1 MEYSGVQKRTRSR
14 STAALGFPRMR
25 MGEDYPR
32 AGDVIIHREV
42 HSPAVYVLGR
52 MDEPLQVTYKG
63 YEEALA
69 HATALAHAKQL
80 DVWYTTDE
88 QTFLRVDE
96 HRASWCPSPPSVTR
110 QGAAQ

>member
-1 MEYSGVQKRTRSR
+1 MDEN
-14 STAALGFPRMR
+14 
-25 MGEDYPR
+25 YPR

-52 MDEPLQVTYKG
+52 MDEPLQVIHKS
-63 YEEALA
+63 YERALA
-69 HATALAHAKQL
+69 HATALADAKQL

-96 HRASWCPSPPSVTR
+96 HRASWRPSPPRVTR
-110 QGAAQ
+110 QATAP